1 LWANSPQTG
10 WRLADMARITALV
23 AKELAK
29 NARKTFLKNM
39 PSVSLLLVIVIIVR
53 RWKNNELRIT

>member
-1 LWANSPQTG
+1 
-10 WRLADMARITALV
+10 MARITALV